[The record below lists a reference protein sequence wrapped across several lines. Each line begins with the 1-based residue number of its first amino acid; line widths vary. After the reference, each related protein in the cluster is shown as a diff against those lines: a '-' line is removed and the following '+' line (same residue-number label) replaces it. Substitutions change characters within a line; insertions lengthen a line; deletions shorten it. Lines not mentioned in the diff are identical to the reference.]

1 MEDGETYKTYKW
13 KNLNIEYLGF
23 KMQDKYCFGIVGE
36 ITGPIIYLSSLEATN
51 LWNDA
56 NCMNIDDYEQ
66 SEW

>member
-1 MEDGETYKTYKW
+1 MEAGETYKW

-23 KMQDKYCFGIVGE
+23 KMEEKYCFGIVGE
-36 ITGPIIYLSSLEATN
+36 VTGPIIYLSNLEATN

-56 NCMNIDDYEQ
+56 NCMNVDDYEQ